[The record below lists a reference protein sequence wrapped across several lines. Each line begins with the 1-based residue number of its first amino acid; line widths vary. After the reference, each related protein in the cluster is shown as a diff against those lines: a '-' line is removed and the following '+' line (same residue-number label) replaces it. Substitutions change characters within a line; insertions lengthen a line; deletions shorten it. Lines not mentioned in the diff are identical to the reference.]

1 MTDTPRRRLMDRMAS
16 SPTLVGL
23 GSTFNGNM
31 SCSADLAIAGSVTG
45 DAAVQ
50 GAFTLADGAH
60 WEGNVAAEN
69 ALVAGEFYGSL
80 VVAQKLEIRKTARVR
95 GAVQA
100 RVIAVAEGA
109 VIDGEMAVTSGEPLI
124 RFEEK
129 RRAE

>member
-1 MTDTPRRRLMDRMAS
+1 MAS

-23 GSTFNGNM
+23 GSTFIGNM
-31 SCSADLAIAGSVTG
+31 SCSGDLAIAGTVTG

-60 WEGNVAAEN
+60 WQGNVTADN
-69 ALVAGEFYGSL
+69 SVIAGEFYGSL
-80 VVAQKLEIRKTARVR
+80 AIAQKLEIRKTARIR

-129 RRAE
+129 RHAE